1 MIALSCP
8 HNFGVNISH
17 LGFMNPTWAAMH
29 DAGMGGAGDSI
40 FWTGEFRHWGISR
53 EDVQFIPYW
62 RNAHVVKECAQ
73 GSIVS
78 LWKRPTSVALAVMNH
93 GPDPEGQEQT
103 RPARMRLDLPALG
116 VPKGLRGEQLRVGEL
131 LNHLPNPR
139 YLGHLKWVQDL
150 PRNPRG
156 EPLPLPAIQP
166 KLDPRSG
173 TIDGF
178 DVPYHHVRYL
188 ALYWDAKPIADE
200 SWKDLFQ
207 GRLRTA
213 VLDWGINTASAL
225 TGPDLA
231 DKVRC
236 ETGGIRIWA
245 WTQPRSALLRITN
258 SNDQP
263 VAAALAL
270 DLDRLGIRVQKQW
283 RDFTSIVALD
293 GGAVQNLEED
303 VKPGD
308 TRLAGNRGNV
318 LYNGHTGRVWGRLA
332 PGESRVVTIDRY

>member
-1 MIALSCP
+1 MIQENGLYPGGISGHSTNSISLKALPFADAILDSEYPMKDPINVYPSDRMIALSCP

-150 PRNPRG
+150 PRNPSG

-245 WTQPRSALLRITN
+245 WTQPRS
-258 SNDQP
+258 
-263 VAAALAL
+263 
-270 DLDRLGIRVQKQW
+270 
-283 RDFTSIVALD
+283 
-293 GGAVQNLEED
+293 
-303 VKPGD
+303 
-308 TRLAGNRGNV
+308 
-318 LYNGHTGRVWGRLA
+318 
-332 PGESRVVTIDRY
+332 RVVANHQFQRPARGGRARARPRSPGHSRTKTMA